1 MKIIA
6 SRLSA
11 IVVMVC
17 GPLIWTAPACAQQPL
32 SFAGKKISVSIGFSP
47 TGVGYDTYGRLLAR
61 HMPKYLPGA
70 PTMVAENKP
79 GSGSMTLANHLYNAA
94 ARDGTEI
101 SLIGRGVAMDPLLA
115 GAASPAKFDATKFT
129 WIGSMNNEVAGFFLR
144 QGAPAAT
151 LQDVL
156 AGKEVQVG
164 SAGVGSDM
172 QTFSEAL
179 NAVLKTKLNIISGYP
194 GMNEIILAMQRSEV
208 DGAVG
213 YSWSTAR
220 VGSGPQ
226 LKSGEFKLIMQ
237 LALAKHPDL
246 PDVPLVLDLVK
257 SEEDKAIFNLI
268 FARQAMGRPVVAPP
282 GLDPRTVAALRK
294 AFNDTL
300 KDPEFLAEADKIGLE
315 INHVSGEEVE
325 ALVKSL
331 YALPKNIIARAQ
343 GILAK

>member
-1 MKIIA
+1 MGSRA
-6 SRLSA
+6 SMLKAVWLAVVSA
-11 IVVMVC
+11 
-17 GPLIWTAPACAQQPL
+17 LAAPSPSMAQQAV
-32 SFAGKKISVSIGFSP
+32 SFAGKKITVSIGFSP

-61 HMPKYLPGA
+61 HMPKYLPGS

-79 GSGSMTLANHLYNAA
+79 GSGSMTLANYLYNAA
-94 ARDGTEI
+94 PRDGGEI

-115 GAASPAKFDATKFT
+115 GASSPAKFDATKFT

-144 QGAPAAT
+144 RGAPADT

-156 AGKEVQVG
+156 GGKSVQVG

-172 QTFSEAL
+172 QTFAEAL
-179 NAVLKTKLNIISGYP
+179 NAVLKTNLNIIAGYP

-213 YSWSTAR
+213 DSRSTAR

-226 LKSGEFKLIMQ
+226 LKSGEFKLVMQ

-257 SEEDKAIFNLI
+257 TDEDKAIFNLI

-282 GLDPRTVAALRK
+282 GLDPRTVAVLRK
-294 AFNDTL
+294 AFDDTL
-300 KDPEFLAEADKIGLE
+300 KDPEFLAEAEKIGLE

-331 YALPKNIIARAQ
+331 YALPKNVIARAQ